1 MSDAWRSRSSRSR
14 IRKIGFGLAGMLAAV
29 LITAAPAAAQELTP
43 AEYNTA
49 LLASL
54 WRAMNSPLTMFPA
67 PLKRRRSFRHCAAG
81 CC

>member
-1 MSDAWRSRSSRSR
+1 MSTTFLSKGHLSQTFSGSWSSRRSRSRK
-14 IRKIGFGLAGMLAAV
+14 RKILVGLAGVIGAV

-54 WRAMNSPLTMFPA
+54 WLIV
-67 PLKRRRSFRHCAAG
+67 AG
-81 CC
+81 C